1 MKTARS
7 ILVSYDPSNG
17 EDIAILLVGE
27 KKPGKPVEI
36 INAYQG
42 KEAED
47 IWKKLTVRKK
57 VD

>member
-7 ILVSYDPSNG
+7 ILVGYDPSNG
-17 EDIAILLVGE
+17 KDNTILLVGE
-27 KKPGKPVEI
+27 KKPGMDVEI

-47 IWKKLTVRKK
+47 IWKKLTVRKE
-57 VD
+57 DD